1 MSESTDTAVLGGG
14 CFWCLEAVFKRID
27 GVSSVQSGYAG
38 GTTVR
43 PSYEDV
49 CTGVTGHAEV
59 VRISYDPAKI
69 SYDGILD
76 VFFKAHDPTT
86 LNRQGADVGT
96 QYRSIILFESEEQR
110 RAAEASVKKHQAGLK
125 GRIVTELLPLKAFYP
140 AEDYHKD
147 YFDTHRAA
155 PYCRVV
161 IQPKLEKLH
170 LE

>member
-96 QYRSIILFESEEQR
+96 QYRSIILFESEEQM